1 MQKKSIIEEVAREIF
16 IKTKRKIFSQNIGN
30 NATTFVGQGL
40 DFSELREYYFG
51 DDVRKINWKAT
62 AKEQRPYINLFTEER
77 ELNVILAF
85 MSGGSIG
92 FGSKRIKQELMTE
105 ISALLSF
112 SAMKNGDN
120 VSTLAFSDK
129 EEYFRKATK
138 SIQSLNEI
146 IPHLLE
152 LDCMGKEVNY
162 DKFSEHILGRMKQ
175 KSIIFLVGDFFEEVD
190 FSFLSAKH
198 EVYAVVV
205 RDKFEEN
212 PQFMGE
218 MDLIDPSSMNSSSF
232 NFDKKMLSKYRETIE
247 SNDKKLY
254 EHFMGNNIRYTK
266 IYTDEDPYFKLNNLV
281 R

>member
-77 ELNVILAF
+77 ELNVLVAF

-105 ISALLSF
+105 ILALLSF

-120 VSTLAFSDK
+120 VTTLAFSEK

-138 SIQSLNEI
+138 SIQTLNEI
-146 IPHLLE
+146 IPNLLE
-152 LDCMGKEVNY
+152 LDCMGKEVSY
-162 DKFSEHILGRMKQ
+162 DKFSEYILGRIKQ
-175 KSIIFLVGDFFEEVD
+175 KSILFVVGDFFEEID

-205 RDKFEEN
+205 RDKFEED
-212 PQFMGE
+212 PKFMGE
-218 MDLIDPSSMNSSSF
+218 IDLIDPNSMNSSSF
-232 NFDKKMLSKYRETIE
+232 NFDNKMLMKYKENIKL
-247 SNDKKLY
+247 NDKKLY

-266 IYTDEDPYFKLNNLV
+266 IYTDENPYFKLNNLV